1 MTDAGAAEPA
11 SGRGPGRLRRDLG
24 TLQSYAVLLGIL
36 IGAGIFRVTSD
47 AWQLTGPGVI
57 LAHALLAVPVL
68 ATSVGYMVFL
78 STPLGRT
85 PGGEYSHI
93 RATFGND
100 TLAWLGAWLK
110 IVSYIGAMA
119 FLANALADYLLA
131 LVPGLDPESARLPL
145 ALGGLVF
152 FYVVHALGVRWF
164 ARIQV
169 ALCALLGISLVVL
182 IVPGLFA
189 LRAENYSPL
198 FTHGVQGFGASLVPL
213 FFAYAGFESLAQ
225 TAGEVK
231 DSTTRLPRVFLG
243 GILATAVLFVLMSV
257 VTFGV
262 LPGSAL
268 VGSRAPMSDV
278 AAVYLPAAGSLVV
291 TLGAL
296 AAIATSINASM
307 LVPSRLAVVLARD
320 GLLPAWLGRVH
331 PRTGTPLI
339 GLTLTLL
346 LCALL
351 LASGQVGLALSS
363 AVLALVLL
371 YFLHSLALLL
381 LPRVNPELAASV
393 QVRISLRLRVV
404 AALVSMVSMAGL
416 VAVQVVQ
423 DVGTI
428 RSMDLGERLA
438 GSSLTSIE
446 LLAGWTLLGFAL
458 HKLFPARR
466 DRQPVDQRPASGDS
480 L

>member
-131 LVPGLDPESARLPL
+131 LVPGLDPEIARLPL

-339 GLTLTLL
+339 SLTLTLL

-393 QVRISLRLRVV
+393 AVRISLRLRVV